1 MVQNKLKNILDKQ
14 AYTRYFFLT
23 ALVMLPNILLLLVGR
38 DFWFSF
44 WIVLQ
49 SIMLWVMLTVIV
61 SNVRVL
67 VMLTIPFLLIVP
79 AECYFI
85 YTYGYPSTKFVV
97 ALLTETSWQEL
108 KQFLSGLWLI
118 LFVSL
123 LVMAGSS
130 IWMIRDLRPV
140 LLVPRRFQVIG
151 LTLFVII
158 ITCWQVSRY
167 QPGAPLPLRQFT
179 LANSFP
185 VGIGYRV
192 LSYAKSHI
200 EGLKNKQLVQHHHF
214 GASSSVL
221 DLTLVLV
228 IGESA
233 RPDHWGMNGYA
244 RNTTPKLGNRS
255 DVHFMTNLITP
266 WTLTTYSTPLFITRK
281 PATYNGIF
289 PEKSLLAAFND
300 AGFSTYWVANQD
312 GLKEMALHIGEAG
325 QRKSFNFAVRG
336 DVDAVFDGE
345 MLPDID
351 KVINDKSPK
360 KFIVIHSKGSHWD
373 YHLRYPPEF
382 RIFKPDQIDGAS
394 GKYNPSQRNTLV
406 NGYDNSILYTDYFLN
421 ELIKQLEHT
430 RKPSAMVY
438 VSDHGEG
445 LYENG
450 CKILG
455 HGNDTDTNF
464 HTAGLI
470 WVSPELSASR
480 PQLESAIGQ
489 NTKSPLSTDLTI
501 FNTLADLGGLNMTE
515 NKYSLLSTKF
525 ETRQRLVNT
534 STGIIDFDHSSRDG
548 SCELVVKTESPH
560 LDLH

>member
-97 ALLTETSWQEL
+97 ALLTETSWQES

-179 LANSFP
+179 LAN
-185 VGIGYRV
+185 
-192 LSYAKSHI
+192 
-200 EGLKNKQLVQHHHF
+200 
-214 GASSSVL
+214 
-221 DLTLVLV
+221 
-228 IGESA
+228 
-233 RPDHWGMNGYA
+233 
-244 RNTTPKLGNRS
+244 
-255 DVHFMTNLITP
+255 
-266 WTLTTYSTPLFITRK
+266 
-281 PATYNGIF
+281 
-289 PEKSLLAAFND
+289 
-300 AGFSTYWVANQD
+300 
-312 GLKEMALHIGEAG
+312 
-325 QRKSFNFAVRG
+325 
-336 DVDAVFDGE
+336 
-345 MLPDID
+345 
-351 KVINDKSPK
+351 
-360 KFIVIHSKGSHWD
+360 
-373 YHLRYPPEF
+373 
-382 RIFKPDQIDGAS
+382 
-394 GKYNPSQRNTLV
+394 
-406 NGYDNSILYTDYFLN
+406 
-421 ELIKQLEHT
+421 
-430 RKPSAMVY
+430 
-438 VSDHGEG
+438 
-445 LYENG
+445 
-450 CKILG
+450 
-455 HGNDTDTNF
+455 
-464 HTAGLI
+464 
-470 WVSPELSASR
+470 
-480 PQLESAIGQ
+480 
-489 NTKSPLSTDLTI
+489 
-501 FNTLADLGGLNMTE
+501 
-515 NKYSLLSTKF
+515 
-525 ETRQRLVNT
+525 
-534 STGIIDFDHSSRDG
+534 
-548 SCELVVKTESPH
+548 
-560 LDLH
+560 

>member
-1 MVQNKLKNILDKQ
+1 MFRNKINNILNKQ

-23 ALVMLPNILLLLVGR
+23 ALVMLPNILLLFVGR

-49 SIMLWVMLTVIV
+49 SITLWVMLTIIV
-61 SNVRVL
+61 SNIRVL
-67 VMLTIPFLLIVP
+67 VILTIPFLLIIP

-97 ALLTETSWQEL
+97 ALLTETSWQES

-118 LFVSL
+118 LFFSL

-130 IWMIRDLRPV
+130 IWLIRDLQPV
-140 LLVPRRFQVIG
+140 SLVPRRLQVIALTIFIVI
-151 LTLFVII
+151 LTL
-158 ITCWQVSRY
+158 WQVSRY
-167 QPGAPLPLRQFT
+167 QPGASLALRQFT

-192 LSYAKSHI
+192 LSYVKSHI
-200 EGLKNKQLVQHHHF
+200 EALKSKQLVAHHHF
-214 GASSSVL
+214 NASSSIPE
-221 DLTLVLV
+221 LTLILV

-244 RNTTPKLGNRS
+244 RNTTPKLGVRS

-266 WTLTTYSTPLFITRK
+266 WTLTTYSTPLLITRK
-281 PATYNGIF
+281 PATYQGIF

-312 GLKEMALHIGEAG
+312 SLKEMALHIREAG
-325 QRKSFNFAVRG
+325 QRRSFNFAVRG

-345 MLPDID
+345 MLPDIGR
-351 KVINDKSPK
+351 VINDKVPK
-360 KFIVIHSKGSHWD
+360 KFIVVHSKGSHWD

-382 RIFKPDQIDGAS
+382 QIFKPDQIDGAS
-394 GKYNPSQRNTLV
+394 GKYNPSHRNTLV

-421 ELIKQLEHT
+421 ELIQQLEHT
-430 RKPSAMVY
+430 GKPSAMIY
-438 VSDHGEG
+438 VSDHGEA

-464 HTAGLI
+464 HTAGII
-470 WVSPELSASR
+470 WVSSELSASR
-480 PQLESAIGQ
+480 PHLKTAISQ
-489 NTKSPLSTDLTI
+489 NTKTPLSTDLTI
-501 FNTLADLGGLNMTE
+501 FNTLADLGGLNLTDD
-515 NKYSLLSTKF
+515 KYSLLSSKLA
-525 ETRQRLVNT
+525 TRQRLVNT
-534 STGIIDFDHSSRDG
+534 SSGVIDFDHSSREG
-548 SCELVVKTESPH
+548 SCELVVKTE
-560 LDLH
+560 